1 VSEPYVKIGFR
12 GYMPCVNV
20 RVEKSG
26 LDKILVISAKSL
38 AEPLEELRLKNK
50 NCFTGIKFDLCKA
63 DDSKMSLY
71 VLKPLSK

>member
-1 VSEPYVKIGFR
+1 
-12 GYMPCVNV
+12 MPCVNV